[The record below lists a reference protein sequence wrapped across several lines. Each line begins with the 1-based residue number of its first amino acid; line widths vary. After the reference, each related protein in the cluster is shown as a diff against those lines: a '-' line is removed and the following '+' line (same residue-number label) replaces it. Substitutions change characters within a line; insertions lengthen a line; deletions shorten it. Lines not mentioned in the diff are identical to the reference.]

1 MNVRVMV
8 VDESPA
14 RAESLRQALLEL
26 GYRVIACIGPDEH
39 IPTRVRETQPDVI
52 IIDVDSPDRDTLEHL
67 CVIDRDQPRPVVLF
81 THDDDRDKI
90 RAAMRAGVSAYVV
103 RGLSSER
110 VQPVIEVAMARFQEF
125 QALRR
130 RLDQANASLAERKR
144 IERAKGILMK
154 SRGCAE
160 DEAYRL
166 LRKMAMDRGKRVA
179 DIADTLIAAEDL
191 LAQG

>member
-110 VQPVIEVAMARFQEF
+110 VRPVIDVAMARFQEF

>member
-14 RAESLRQALLEL
+14 RAELLRRALHDA
-26 GYRVIACIGPDEH
+26 GYRIVACIAPDEH
-39 IPTRVRETQPDVI
+39 MPARVRDMQPDVI

-110 VQPVIEVAMARFQEF
+110 VQPVVEVAIARFQEF
-125 QALRR
+125 QSVRR

-154 SRGCAE
+154 SRVCTE
-160 DEAYRL
+160 DEAYRS

-179 DIADTLIAAEDL
+179 DVADTLIDAENL
-191 LAQG
+191 LSQG